1 MAVAELEH
9 ETLLTEKPV
18 GWFTIIWRRLRRHKL
33 AMISVGVILFLVTVA
48 VTADFIAP
56 FDPLAPDPANKNAPP
71 SFSPVRLFGMG
82 PELTTELDNV
92 VFLFGVGPELAGDLD
107 SGILSAAL
115 RDAFKQSKITLSPQ
129 ATLVVEEAGTS
140 WVVVDSVKTYTIER
154 EDAVLNVYSNAVS
167 TVLREAFKAN
177 GRTLGSTAHVEILES
192 GSKWLVA
199 DAGSK
204 YTIQRE
210 DGQALAVFAP
220 AHWMGTDEIGRDI
233 FSRLIKAAQISL
245 TVAFVVT
252 AVSQVAGAIIG
263 AVSGFYGRWVDA
275 IIQRVTEF
283 LITLPLLPLL
293 LAFSAILKG
302 MEIPWLPREWSSAV
316 IIIFVLT
323 AFGWMGACRL
333 VRGMV
338 LSLRD
343 REFVEASKA
352 LGMGDLRIILK
363 HMIPNA
369 LPPLIVN
376 ATLDLGG
383 IIILEAA
390 LSFLGLGIQPPMP
403 TWGNMLNAYQR
414 NMWQYPIQV
423 FFPGLAIFI
432 TTLAFNYFGDGM
444 RDALD
449 PRLKL

>member
-1 MAVAELEH
+1 MAVAELEQ

-18 GWFTIIWRRLRRHKL
+18 SWFTIIWRRLRRHKL
-33 AMISVGVILFLVTVA
+33 AMISVGIILFLVTVA
-48 VTADFIAP
+48 CTADFIAP
-56 FDPLAPDPANKNAPP
+56 YNPLQPDAPNKNAPP
-71 SFSPVRLFGMG
+71 S
-82 PELTTELDNV
+82 
-92 VFLFGVGPELAGDLD
+92 A
-107 SGILSAAL
+107 
-115 RDAFKQSKITLSPQ
+115 Q
-129 ATLVVEEAGTS
+129 
-140 WVVVDSVKTYTIER
+140 
-154 EDAVLNVYSNAVS
+154 
-167 TVLREAFKAN
+167 
-177 GRTLGSTAHVEILES
+177 
-192 GSKWLVA
+192 
-199 DAGSK
+199 
-204 YTIQRE
+204 
-210 DGQALAVFAP
+210 
-220 AHWMGTDEIGRDI
+220 HWMGTDEIGRDI

-252 AVSQVAGAIIG
+252 IVSEVTGAVIG

-275 IIQRVTEF
+275 IIQRITEF

-316 IIIFVLT
+316 IIMFVLT

-343 REFVEASKA
+343 REFVEASRA

-363 HMIPNA
+363 HMLPNA

-432 TTLAFNYFGDGM
+432 TTLSFNYFGDGM